1 MLRFFRLGTPSLWI
15 DETFTWLAS
24 GGGGALSWR
33 ELLGDVHG
41 PLHTL
46 AVHASWRAFGDAEWA
61 LRLPAAVAG
70 VLTVPAMAWV
80 AARWLGRET
89 AAPAAWLA
97 AFSPFLVRYAQ
108 ESRGYAWV
116 MLAACVSVALLLELQ
131 RRCAAR
137 GVAAWAGATAFGALS
152 NPAFL
157 LLAPL
162 HLRLWLAGDPATRA
176 ARRRALAV
184 VAIAL
189 AALAAPFV
197 PPVLR
202 TWDWSRLAPGRAPAE
217 GETPLRGATTIH
229 PGAVPYAL
237 YSFAVGTTL
246 GPSTRELRA
255 DLGPATFRRHALPV
269 AATAAVFGTL
279 GALGLAALARRRRLL
294 DGVLWL
300 AAPALLV
307 VYFAAQNFKV
317 FNPRY
322 LAVSAPAFLLVA
334 AAAWADRGASGRRWL
349 GGAVAVLWAVSLHH
363 HYFDPRYER
372 EDYRSALAAVRSA
385 IAPGEQV
392 LAVGAVEPVDFYG
405 RGLPVRHLWLG
416 FAADTTRMEREL
428 DTVLS
433 RASGTWVVLSREEDL
448 DPAGRFARKM
458 ERIAAGAPERHP
470 GVRVWYVTRSAG
482 GADVP
487 AAPR

>member
-1 MLRFFRLGTPSLWI
+1 M
-15 DETFTWLAS
+15 FTWIAA
-24 GGGGALSWR
+24 GGGGGPFSWR

-41 PLHTL
+41 PLFTA
-46 AVHASWRAFGDAEWA
+46 AVHQSMRAFGETEWA

-108 ESRGYAWV
+108 EARGYAWG
-116 MLAACVSVALLLELQ
+116 MLAACVSVALLLELR
-131 RRCAAR
+131 RRCDAR
-137 GVAAWAGATAFGALS
+137 GVAAWAAATAFGALA

-162 HLRLWLAGDPATRA
+162 HLRLWLAGDPATRR

-184 VAIAL
+184 VAVAL
-189 AALAAPFV
+189 AALLAPLA
-197 PPVLR
+197 PAVLR
-202 TWDWSRLAPGRAPAE
+202 TWDWSRLAPGRAPAA
-217 GETPLRGATTIH
+217 GEAPLRGATTLH
-229 PGAVPYAL
+229 PGALPYAA
-237 YSFAVGTTL
+237 YTFAVGATL

-255 DLGPATFRRHALPV
+255 GLGPGTFRRHAPAV
-269 AATAAVFGTL
+269 AAVAVTFGAAGAL
-279 GALGLAALARRRRLL
+279 GALALARRRRLL
-294 DGVLWL
+294 DGVVWL
-300 AAPALLV
+300 AAPALVV

-334 AAAWADRGASGRRWL
+334 AAAWADRGAAGRRWL

-372 EDYRSALAAVRSA
+372 EDYRAALAAVRSA

-392 LAVGAVEPVDFYG
+392 LAVGAVEPVEFYA
-405 RGLPVRHLWLG
+405 RDLPVERLWLG
-416 FAADTTRMEREL
+416 FAADTARLEREL
-428 DTVLS
+428 DAVLS
-433 RASGTWVVLSREEDL
+433 RAQGSWVVLSREEDL
-448 DPAGRFARKM
+448 DPDGRFARKM
-458 ERIAAGAPERHP
+458 ERIAAGAPGTHP
-470 GVRVWYVTRSAG
+470 GVRVWHVTRTAG
-482 GADVP
+482 GAQAP